1 MATPQLTITTRIT
14 VLITEQSALS
24 TTNQQPPSKITAT
37 KVTPQST
44 STSRIVIVATKKA
57 TLASTN
63 LKPSPKTTAS
73 MASPWLTITSRMA
86 AVVITKQLKSTDTME
101 TAKIISN
108 QDTKAISTSV
118 SVSSYFNI
126 TSATLSSSTFTISG
140 KFLFERCEN
149 NNGNKILVEERGGV
163 KVRIYF

>member
-1 MATPQLTITTRIT
+1 MATPQLTITPRIA
-14 VLITEQSALS
+14 VLITKQSALS

-44 STSRIVIVATKKA
+44 STSRIAVVATKQA

-86 AVVITKQLKSTDTME
+86 AVVMK
-101 TAKIISN
+101 TAKIVSN

>member
-1 MATPQLTITTRIT
+1 
-14 VLITEQSALS
+14 
-24 TTNQQPPSKITAT
+24 
-37 KVTPQST
+37 
-44 STSRIVIVATKKA
+44 
-57 TLASTN
+57 
-63 LKPSPKTTAS
+63 
-73 MASPWLTITSRMA
+73 MA

>member
-1 MATPQLTITTRIT
+1 MATPQLTITTGIA
-14 VLITEQSALS
+14 VLITKQSELS
-24 TTNQQPPSKITAT
+24 TTNQKPLPKITAT

-44 STSRIVIVATKKA
+44 STSRIAVVATKQA

-63 LKPSPKTTAS
+63 LKPSPKATAS
-73 MASPWLTITSRMA
+73 MASPWLTITSRIA
-86 AVVITKQLKSTDTME
+86 AVVITKQLKPTDTME
-101 TAKIISN
+101 TSKIISN

-118 SVSSYFNI
+118 SSYFNN

-149 NNGNKILVEERGGV
+149 NKGNKILVEERGGV
-163 KVRIYF
+163 KVRIYS

>member
-44 STSRIVIVATKKA
+44 STSRIAVVSIKQA

-63 LKPSPKTTAS
+63 LKPSPKATA
-73 MASPWLTITSRMA
+73 
-86 AVVITKQLKSTDTME
+86 TME

>member
-1 MATPQLTITTRIT
+1 MATPQLTITPRIA
-14 VLITEQSALS
+14 VLITKQSALS
-24 TTNQQPPSKITAT
+24 TTSQQPPSKITAT

-44 STSRIVIVATKKA
+44 STSRIAVVAIKQA

-63 LKPSPKTTAS
+63 LKPSPKATAS
-73 MASPWLTITSRMA
+73 MASPWLTITSRIA
-86 AVVITKQLKSTDTME
+86 VVVITKQIKPTDTME

-118 SVSSYFNI
+118 SSYFNI
-126 TSATLSSSTFTISG
+126 SATLSSSTFTISG
-140 KFLFERCEN
+140 KQFLFARCEN
-149 NNGNKILVEERGGV
+149 NKGNKILVEERGGV

>member
-1 MATPQLTITTRIT
+1 MATPQLTITTRT
-14 VLITEQSALS
+14 AVLITKQSALS

-44 STSRIVIVATKKA
+44 STSRIAVVSIKQA

-63 LKPSPKTTAS
+63 LKPSPKATA
-73 MASPWLTITSRMA
+73 
-86 AVVITKQLKSTDTME
+86 TME

-140 KFLFERCEN
+140 KSLFERCEN
-149 NNGNKILVEERGGV
+149 NKGNKILVEERGGV

>member
-1 MATPQLTITTRIT
+1 MATLQLTITPRIA
-14 VLITEQSALS
+14 VLITKQSALS

-37 KVTPQST
+37 KVTHQST
-44 STSRIVIVATKKA
+44 STSRIAVVATKQA

-63 LKPSPKTTAS
+63 LKPSPKATAS
-73 MASPWLTITSRMA
+73 MASPWLTITSRIA
-86 AVVITKQLKSTDTME
+86 AVVITKQLKPTDTME

-108 QDTKAISTSV
+108 QDTKAILT

-126 TSATLSSSTFTISG
+126 TSTTLSSSTFTISG

-149 NNGNKILVEERGGV
+149 NKGSKILVEERGGV

>member
-44 STSRIVIVATKKA
+44 STSGIAVVSIKQA

-63 LKPSPKTTAS
+63 LKPSPKATA
-73 MASPWLTITSRMA
+73 
-86 AVVITKQLKSTDTME
+86 TME
-101 TAKIISN
+101 TPKIISN

-118 SVSSYFNI
+118 SSYFNI
-126 TSATLSSSTFTISG
+126 SATLSSSTFTISG

-149 NNGNKILVEERGGV
+149 NKGNKILVEERGGV

>member
-1 MATPQLTITTRIT
+1 MATPELTITTRIA
-14 VLITEQSALS
+14 VLITKQSALS

-44 STSRIVIVATKKA
+44 STSRIAVVAIKQA
-57 TLASTN
+57 TIASTN
-63 LKPSPKTTAS
+63 LKPSPKATAS
-73 MASPWLTITSRMA
+73 MASPWLTITSRIA
-86 AVVITKQLKSTDTME
+86 AVLVVITKQLKPTDTKE

-118 SVSSYFNI
+118 SNYFNI
-126 TSATLSSSTFTISG
+126 SATLSSSTFTISG

-149 NNGNKILVEERGGV
+149 NKANKILVEERGGV
-163 KVRIYF
+163 KVRTYF

>member
-1 MATPQLTITTRIT
+1 MATPQLTITTRT
-14 VLITEQSALS
+14 AVLITKQSALS

-44 STSRIVIVATKKA
+44 STSRIAVVSIKQA

-63 LKPSPKTTAS
+63 LKPSPKATA
-73 MASPWLTITSRMA
+73 
-86 AVVITKQLKSTDTME
+86 TME

-118 SVSSYFNI
+118 SSYFNI
-126 TSATLSSSTFTISG
+126 SATLSSSTFTISG

-149 NNGNKILVEERGGV
+149 NKGNKILVEERGGV
-163 KVRIYF
+163 KVSIYF